1 MKFTTLSLI
10 QSLTQSLQVVLFIS
24 RQVEAGSQ
32 AVVQKEG
39 IGLVT
44 SASLMPNSSG
54 GRLVSNVSRSP
65 LYLMP
70 TTSVPLVNTSTVIG
84 SNSPGAGLLGV
95 VLTLKSLRV
104 VGSPSAN
111 NLPASQKKS
120 LASRSNA
127 PLMSNISSLFLSTI
141 ILAPGLSGSS

>member
-32 AVVQKEG
+32 AVVQKVG

-70 TTSVPLVNTSTVIG
+70 TTSVPLVNMSTVAV
-84 SNSPGAGLLGV
+84 SNSPGAGLLGAV
-95 VLTLKSLRV
+95 VTLNS
-104 VGSPSAN
+104 
-111 NLPASQKKS
+111 
-120 LASRSNA
+120 
-127 PLMSNISSLFLSTI
+127 
-141 ILAPGLSGSS
+141 